1 MWKAIGILISLLL
14 ISACGTY
21 NPNYVEPSTYTKPL
35 YNLELIG
42 IYSRDTTDKDDVT
55 ALFAVTP
62 IDTVHFRPSISMK
75 IGYSIND
82 GVFKE
87 DSRISPEYNCNMIIY
102 GNNISE
108 RNPFLYDR
116 IKYKFGLIAY
126 KDVMFLAVNFWDLGT
141 EVNKMKI
148 KYGLWE
154 KNNNRLRIEQEFSAE
169 VE

>member
-1 MWKAIGILISLLL
+1 MLRVIGILISLFF
-14 ISACGTY
+14 INACGTY
-21 NPNYVEPSTYTKPL
+21 NPNFVELSTYTKPL
-35 YNLELIG
+35 YNLELLG
-42 IYSRDTTDKDDVT
+42 IYSRDSTDKDDVT

-62 IDTVHFRPSISMK
+62 IDTVHFKPSISMK

-87 DSRISPEYNCNMIIY
+87 DSRISPQFNCNMIVY
-102 GNNISE
+102 DNNISE
-108 RNPFLYDR
+108 RNPFLYDK

-126 KDVMFLAVNFWDLGT
+126 KDVMFLAVNFWDMG
-141 EVNKMKI
+141 EKVDSMKI

-154 KNNNRLRIEQEFSAE
+154 KNNGRLRIEQEFSAQ